1 MRIINDIIG
10 FDWDEGNLNK
20 NWSKHQVSN
29 AECEEIFF
37 NVPLLVADDR
47 KHSTIEKRY
56 YALGR
61 TNQGRELF
69 IAFTLR
75 NHKIRVIS
83 ARDMSKKE
91 REYYAKANA

>member
-1 MRIINDIIG
+1 MQIINDIIG

-61 TNQGRELF
+61 TNQERELF

-75 NHKIRVIS
+75 NQKIRVIS

-91 REYYAKANA
+91 RAYYAKANA

>member
-1 MRIINDIIG
+1 MQIINDIIG

-20 NWSKHQVSN
+20 NWIKHQVSN

-37 NVPLLVADDR
+37 NMPLLVADDR
-47 KHSTIEKRY
+47 KHSQNEERY

-61 TNQGRELF
+61 TNKGRELF

-75 NHKIRVIS
+75 NEKIRVIS
-83 ARDMSKKE
+83 ARDMSKNE